1 MGIEQII
8 RPYQTQ
14 DVSPVEQVIEAGFS
28 ESNAPVWLRIG
39 LNGKGKTYNKSAY
52 VSTTV
57 YMIKKPK
64 ENSTQS

>member
-1 MGIEQII
+1 MEQLV

-14 DVSPVEQVIEAGFS
+14 DVSPAQQVIDPGFS

-39 LNGKGKTYNKSAY
+39 LSGKGKVFNRSAAA
-52 VSTTV
+52 SNTV

-64 ENSTQS
+64 ENSSSS